1 MLWNVRTDTV
11 AKTQKINYN
20 VSTQGFFQSANQA
33 TDLFPVKQD
42 LQVQHSRPSDLKIL
56 RVADASEVFVL

>member
-42 LQVQHSRPSDLKIL
+42 LQV
-56 RVADASEVFVL
+56 